1 MKNIEND
8 VAEITEQQR
17 FQFAYQD
24 LCKIKH
30 GVKTRYF
37 AEKMGLFVWILT
49 LTVGSAWLIMT
60 NFPIVGLVVPVVLV
74 YWCLSIFIFVQLKLF
89 LYLNSEWKLNVLLHQ
104 YSPMNVELYRA
115 LQENVRY
122 SPEHFLVELKI
133 WLAKESQ
140 YFGVKPVNT
149 VEKRLSFTERVIK

>member
-8 VAEITEQQR
+8 VTEITEQQR
-17 FQFAYQD
+17 FEFAYQD

-30 GVKTRYF
+30 GVRTRYF
-37 AEKMGLFVWILT
+37 SEKMGLFVWFLT
-49 LTVGSAWLIMT
+49 LIVGSVWLILA
-60 NFPIVGLVVPVVLV
+60 NLPIVGLVVPVVLV
-74 YWCLSIFIFVQLKLF
+74 YWCLSITLFIQLKLF
-89 LYLNSEWKLNVLLHQ
+89 LILNSEWKLNALLHQ
-104 YSPMNVELYRA
+104 YTPMNVELYRA

-149 VEKRLSFTERVIK
+149 VKKRLSFTERVIK

>member
-1 MKNIEND
+1 MNNIEND
-8 VAEITEQQR
+8 VADIIEEQR
-17 FQFAYQD
+17 FEFAYQD

-37 AEKMGLFVWILT
+37 AEKIGLLVWFLT

-60 NFPIVGLVVPVVLV
+60 NLPIVVLVVPVVLV
-74 YWCLSIFIFVQLKLF
+74 YWCLSITLFFQLKLF
-89 LYLNSEWKLNVLLHQ
+89 LFLNSEWKLNALLHQ

-140 YFGVKPVNT
+140 YFGERPKSFA
-149 VEKRLSFTERVIK
+149 KKGLDFTEREI